1 MRPQIIEQ
9 GMADGAQ
16 VADPHVGQPPRPI
29 RLLHYRDG
37 KILYLS
43 TVMPEWAKPIVAVA
57 LGL

>member
-1 MRPQIIEQ
+1 
-9 GMADGAQ
+9 MADGAQ